1 MSCTAKVVGMVSINL
16 KLGLV
21 HRVRRDIRAEG
32 QEKGQRVSAE
42 FGSCA
47 PDKPGKPEA
56 NLQKAGQTRGGS
68 MDMVL
73 LAGKEQDGGA
83 FPSLRKKGD
92 FQEVESLK
100 CSLIL
105 DMMGV

>member
-1 MSCTAKVVGMVSINL
+1 MVSINL

-21 HRVRRDIRAEG
+21 HRVRRDVRAEG
-32 QEKGQRVSAE
+32 QEKGQRVSAG

-47 PDKPGKPEA
+47 PDKPGEPEA

-68 MDMVL
+68 MGMVL

-83 FPSLRKKGD
+83 FFLLEEKRGFPG
-92 FQEVESLK
+92 
-100 CSLIL
+100 
-105 DMMGV
+105 G